1 MISSVQLNRN
11 YAIYLSDVYGGTKNN
26 VQVVGITSIDSLAKN
41 NPDYNIYQTYFE
53 PYGLGLSTYYTAIQT
68 ETVIYICVPIT
79 SLEPFNIDIDNKIY
93 IPESIINLDKSSEY
107 VKAYNI
113 NLNIYPIIKNFDT
126 DDERDKYIEGIKEKV
141 KNRLTALID
150 FNSLGLEIDSS
161 YAPIYLTTEDITEI
175 NKERSDMYQEYID
188 RVNKYNRSREESA
201 NSINNAIKE
210 ANEAKIAYEEAKSV
224 EEAKVAE
231 LQRLIEIYE
240 NYIKTHQ

>member
-11 YAIYLSDVYGGTKNN
+11 YAIYLSDLYGGGKNN
-26 VQVVGITSIDSLAKN
+26 VQVVGTTSIDSLAKN

-79 SLEPFNIDIDNKIY
+79 SLEPFEIDIDNKIY

-107 VKAYNI
+107 VKAYTI

-126 DDERDKYIEGIKEKV
+126 DDERDKYIENIKEKV
-141 KNRLTALID
+141 KNRLIALID

-161 YAPIYLTTEDITEI
+161 YAPIYLTTEDVTEI
-175 NKERSDMYQEYID
+175 NKERSDMYKEYID
-188 RVNKYNRSREESA
+188 RINKYNKIQEESA
-201 NSINNAIKE
+201 NSINTVIKE
-210 ANEAKIAYEEAKSV
+210 ANEAKVAYEEAKSA
-224 EEAKVAE
+224 EEKKVAE

-240 NYIKTHQ
+240 SYIKSHQ

>member
-11 YAIYLSDVYGGTKNN
+11 YAIYLSDLYGGTKNN

-41 NPDYNIYQTYFE
+41 NPDYNVYQTYFE

-79 SLEPFNIDIDNKIY
+79 SLEPFNLDIDNKIY

-126 DDERDKYIEGIKEKV
+126 DDERDKYIEGIKEKDTTGNND
-141 KNRLTALID
+141 KKDNIFKLAPNLFFINLI
-150 FNSLGLEIDSS
+150 
-161 YAPIYLTTEDITEI
+161 Y
-175 NKERSDMYQEYID
+175 
-188 RVNKYNRSREESA
+188 
-201 NSINNAIKE
+201 
-210 ANEAKIAYEEAKSV
+210 
-224 EEAKVAE
+224 
-231 LQRLIEIYE
+231 
-240 NYIKTHQ
+240 

>member
-11 YAIYLSDVYGGTKNN
+11 YAIYLSDLYGGTKNN

-79 SLEPFNIDIDNKIY
+79 SLEPFNLDIDNKIY

-175 NKERSDMYQEYID
+175 NKERSDMYQ
-188 RVNKYNRSREESA
+188 
-201 NSINNAIKE
+201 
-210 ANEAKIAYEEAKSV
+210 
-224 EEAKVAE
+224 
-231 LQRLIEIYE
+231 
-240 NYIKTHQ
+240 

>member
-11 YAIYLSDVYGGTKNN
+11 YAIYLSDLYGGGKNN
-26 VQVVGITSIDSLAKN
+26 VQVVGTTSIDSLAKN

-79 SLEPFNIDIDNKIY
+79 SLEPFEIDIDNKIY

-113 NLNIYPIIKNFDT
+113 NLNIYPIIKNLDT
-126 DDERDKYIEGIKEKV
+126 DDERDKYIENIKEKV
-141 KNRLTALID
+141 KNRLIALID

-161 YAPIYLTTEDITEI
+161 YAPIYLTTEDVTEI
-175 NKERSDMYQEYID
+175 NKERSDMYKEYID
-188 RVNKYNRSREESA
+188 RINKYNKIQEESA
-201 NSINNAIKE
+201 NSINTVIKE
-210 ANEAKIAYEEAKSV
+210 ANEAKVAYEEAKAA
-224 EEAKVAE
+224 EENKVAE
-231 LQRLIEIYE
+231 LERLIEIYE
-240 NYIKTHQ
+240 SYIKSHQ